1 MTSRWMAPVVQG
13 VALVAVVLTGVIRID
28 AARADAAADSGRG
41 PAVVVPAVASRV
53 APPVTL
59 GIPKLKLTNRLIGLR
74 KNRDGTLQVPAD
86 PARAGWYSEGPAPGD
101 AGPAVIVG
109 HVDDYRGPA
118 VFAKIKSLRKNDVI
132 RIRRADGTLVAF
144 RVQLV
149 RTYAKRNFP
158 TKLVYAGDRRP
169 SLRLIT
175 CGGPFDPVTKHYLS
189 NTVVF
194 ASLVPTRA

>member
-1 MTSRWMAPVVQG
+1 MAL
-13 VALVAVVLTGVIRID
+13 AAVVLTGAVHID
-28 AARADAAADSGRG
+28 AARADAAADRGRG
-41 PAVVVPAVASRV
+41 PAVVVPAVVSRV

-59 GIPKLKLTNRLIGLR
+59 GIPRLHLTNRLIGLR
-74 KNRDGTLQVPAD
+74 KNLDGTLQVPVD

-118 VFAKIKSLRKNDVI
+118 VFARIRSLHKNDVI
-132 RIRRADGTLVAF
+132 RIRRADGTLLTFV
-144 RVQLV
+144 VQLV
-149 RTYAKRNFP
+149 QTYSKRKFP
-158 TKLVYAGDRRP
+158 TKLVYAGDPRP

-175 CGGPFDPVTKHYLS
+175 CGGAFDPVSKHYLS

-194 ASLVPTRA
+194 AALVPPHT

>member
-1 MTSRWMAPVVQG
+1 MTSRWTAPVVQA
-13 VALVAVVLTGVIRID
+13 VALVAVVLTGAVRLD
-28 AARADAAADSGRG
+28 AARADTAADRGRG
-41 PAVVVPAVASRV
+41 PLIAVPAVAARV

-59 GIPKLKLTNRLIGLR
+59 GIPRLGLTNRLIGLR

-118 VFAKIKSLRKNDVI
+118 VFARIKSLRKNDVI
-132 RIRRADGTLVAF
+132 RIRRADGTLATF
-144 RVQLV
+144 TVQLV
-149 RTYAKRNFP
+149 RTYSKRNFP
-158 TKLVYAGDRRP
+158 TKLVYAGDPRP

-175 CGGPFDPVTKHYLS
+175 CGGAFDPVTKHYLS

-194 ASLVPTRA
+194 ASLSAPRD

>member
-1 MTSRWMAPVVQG
+1 
-13 VALVAVVLTGVIRID
+13 LLVVLVIG
-28 AARADAAADSGRG
+28 AGQVASARADAAADSGRG
-41 PAVVVPAVASRV
+41 PVIAVPAVASRV

-59 GIPKLKLTNRLIGLR
+59 GIPRLHLTNRLIGLR

-86 PARAGWYSEGPAPGD
+86 PARDGWYSEGPAPGD

-109 HVDDYRGPA
+109 HVDDYHGPA
-118 VFAKIKSLRKNDVI
+118 VFARIRSLRKNDVI
-132 RIRRADGTLVAF
+132 RIRRADGTLVSF

-149 RTYAKRNFP
+149 RTYSKRSFP
-158 TKLVYAGDRRP
+158 TKLVYAGDPRP

-175 CGGPFDPVTKHYLS
+175 CGGAFDPVTKHYLS

-194 ASLVPTRA
+194 ASLVR

>member
-1 MTSRWMAPVVQG
+1 M
-13 VALVAVVLTGVIRID
+13 
-28 AARADAAADSGRG
+28 
-41 PAVVVPAVASRV
+41 ASRV
-53 APPVTL
+53 AAPVTL
-59 GIPKLKLTNRLIGLR
+59 GIPRLKLTNRLIGLR

-118 VFAKIKSLRKNDVI
+118 VFSRIRSLRKNDVI
-132 RIRRADGTLVAF
+132 RIRRADGTLVSF

-149 RTYAKRNFP
+149 RTFAKRHFP
-158 TKLVYAGDRRP
+158 TKLVYAGDPRP

-175 CGGPFDPVTKHYLS
+175 CGGAFDPVSRHYLS

-194 ASLVPTRA
+194 ASLA